1 MDGLLRRIPLIIL
14 AFALLGGTLA
24 PVAAQ
29 AAAPPRTQPAQ
40 VRTLQWSPNPIRRQV
55 TAGRYHEVY
64 ALTRFYSPITIPHAI
79 FSIHVGGGLY
89 ARPAAFSLGRIARGY
104 HDLDFVVVVPAKVRP
119 GRYVGTGRVLRREG
133 ARDYDDVGRPL
144 YVIVRVVRAGH
155 PRPLAPV
162 IRWQPANS
170 LGAITVQRG
179 QTVTETV
186 SFTSDVALTGAEVR
200 SVFNDTARD
209 RGVIVTILAPSTFPT
224 VTAGATVPVT
234 FIVRATPN
242 ARVGGYADALYV
254 KASEPGAPAVRLP
267 YSLRYSIDVD
277 AVPATIARWTGGNYV
292 TFPAVAPGSILTETA
307 TFTTS
312 ADVFNATLR
321 LTNTTLR
328 LAKVRRSRGV
338 RVTLLPL
345 TSMTIAANTPVTVNV
360 VIDTTKLAVPGFF
373 TGDIFLIAQP
383 SGATARRLLYYGL
396 HFTGAVQ

>member
-1 MDGLLRRIPLIIL
+1 MDGLLRRIPLVIL

-29 AAAPPRTQPAQ
+29 AAAPSRALPRT
-40 VRTLQWSPNPIRRQV
+40 VQWSPNPIRRQV
-55 TAGRYHEVY
+55 TAGAYHETVI
-64 ALTRFYSPITIPHAI
+64 ATRFYVPTAI
-79 FSIHVGGGLY
+79 ARAAFSIHFGGGIY
-89 ARPAAFSLGRIARGY
+89 ARPSVSALGGLKRGY
-104 HDLDFVVVVPAKVRP
+104 HDLAFVVVIPARVRV
-119 GRYVGTGRVLRREG
+119 GRYVGTGRLLRRE
-133 ARDYDDVGRPL
+133 ATRDYDYDGRPL
-144 YVIVRVVRAGH
+144 YVVVRVVRAGH
-155 PRPLAPV
+155 PRPIAPV

-170 LGAITVQRG
+170 LGVITVQRG

-186 SFTSDVALTGAEVR
+186 SFTSDVTLTNATVTRALSDIAT
-200 SVFNDTARD
+200 D
-209 RGVIVTILAPSTFPT
+209 RGVAITLLTPVAALSSVAARAPIPVSFTIS
-224 VTAGATVPVT
+224 
-234 FIVRATPN
+234 ATPR
-242 ARVGGYADALYV
+242 ARVAAYPAALYV
-254 KASEPGAPAVRLP
+254 KGSVSGGPVKGLH
-267 YSLRYSIDVD
+267 YGLHLTIDVD
-277 AVPATIARWTGGNYV
+277 AAPATTVSWTGGNYV
-292 TFPAVAPGSILTETA
+292 TFSAVARGSIVTETA

-312 ADVFNATLR
+312 ADVANATLR

-328 LAKVRRSRGV
+328 LAKVRRARGV